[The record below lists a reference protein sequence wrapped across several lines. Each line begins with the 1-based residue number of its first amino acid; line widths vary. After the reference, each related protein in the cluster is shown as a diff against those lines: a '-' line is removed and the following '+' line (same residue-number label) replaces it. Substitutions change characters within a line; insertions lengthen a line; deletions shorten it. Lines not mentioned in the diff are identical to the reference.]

1 GRLRTRVQLGQNATI
16 EVTAH
21 QPAKAGRTMGRIARG
36 ASKKPDLLAI
46 SEISG
51 GEGGIRTHGTLARTT
66 VFETVPIDHSGTSP
80 RGPLIRVGKSR
91 GNASCGVDLQG
102 FLRIFRAPSA
112 GPSGPPC
119 SFMPPASWAKTLEY
133 PLGVVGWF

>member
-1 GRLRTRVQLGQNATI
+1 
-16 EVTAH
+16 
-21 QPAKAGRTMGRIARG
+21 MGPHG
-36 ASKKPDLLAI
+36 TLT
-46 SEISG
+46 G

-91 GNASCGVDLQG
+91 GNASYGVDLQG

-133 PLGVVGWF
+133 PLGVVGWFGPAGFSQVPS